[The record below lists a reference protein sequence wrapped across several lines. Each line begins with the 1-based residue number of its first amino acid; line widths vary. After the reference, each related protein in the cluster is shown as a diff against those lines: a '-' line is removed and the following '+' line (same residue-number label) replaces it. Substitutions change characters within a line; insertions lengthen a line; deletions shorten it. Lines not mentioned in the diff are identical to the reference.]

1 MRMVRACPGSGLAGA
16 TRRLL
21 PPCAAPE
28 FDQDEDGAGHPA
40 AAAVSKPQA
49 KASAAAVPSARSDSA
64 TLVPKRAPY
73 QVAGKVDVA
82 PAKKHFIAPTT
93 NAERSLRTL
102 RAVRRAAVLKA
113 VQLHPVS
120 FTLYDAAPQTLYE
133 LLRREIK
140 LRSKRSQARDDDAVV
155 GTQTEDVE
163 EDEQACQA
171 PDDLAAQAK
180 RALTDASAS
189 GRTAAAL
196 TANKARLSRFLT
208 SASAV
213 VEALCA
219 ENALASAGGAGGF
232 GPKSEL
238 PLATRSAR
246 LALLDPFSGR
256 SPLDVS
262 FSRDASETLV
272 AYGLDGSAAPQGKK
286 KEDQALRRACQGGG
300 LLAVWV
306 MHQPSVPWHVLRALG
321 LPTCCALATVPC
333 RVAVAGTADGSV
345 QIWDLREPATRHE
358 RVRVGGSRMAL
369 RSPTFCSDGGGV
381 GRGHL
386 APVVALSLSEPQ
398 AAAETADLI
407 ISSLDGAGRLV
418 VWQVMEGDL
427 SLLSVDESADAD
439 AGGFGY
445 GQAVGGRLR
454 LVQTSVVQTCGPALS
469 LAPAKG
475 ARGVASGR
483 GGGAGDEGLPER
495 ALCLAALPS
504 DPSKFLVGTDGGRL
518 LQVSRCAAHT
528 RRTRTARPLSPLPL
542 PRRRRPRRLL
552 SRRHPRR

>member
-40 AAAVSKPQA
+40 AAAVAKPQA

-64 TLVPKRAPY
+64 TLVPKWAPY
-73 QVAGKVDVA
+73 QAGKVDVA

-120 FTLYDAAPQTLYE
+120 FMLYDAAPQTLYE
-133 LLRREIK
+133 LLRREMK

-180 RALTDASAS
+180 RALTDASAF

-262 FSRDASETLV
+262 FSRDAFTVST
-272 AYGLDGSAAPQGKK
+272 AALLHRAKK
-286 KEDQALRRACQGGG
+286 KRTRRC
-300 LLAVWV
+300 
-306 MHQPSVPWHVLRALG
+306 
-321 LPTCCALATVPC
+321 
-333 RVAVAGTADGSV
+333 
-345 QIWDLREPATRHE
+345 
-358 RVRVGGSRMAL
+358 
-369 RSPTFCSDGGGV
+369 
-381 GRGHL
+381 
-386 APVVALSLSEPQ
+386 
-398 AAAETADLI
+398 
-407 ISSLDGAGRLV
+407 
-418 VWQVMEGDL
+418 
-427 SLLSVDESADAD
+427 
-439 AGGFGY
+439 
-445 GQAVGGRLR
+445 GGR
-454 LVQTSVVQTCGPALS
+454 
-469 LAPAKG
+469 
-475 ARGVASGR
+475 ARG
-483 GGGAGDEGLPER
+483 
-495 ALCLAALPS
+495 AACW
-504 DPSKFLVGTDGGRL
+504 
-518 LQVSRCAAHT
+518 RCG
-528 RRTRTARPLSPLPL
+528 
-542 PRRRRPRRLL
+542 
-552 SRRHPRR
+552 